1 MAWTM
6 GRSVVCAATR
16 KGISN
21 NPNKNTGI
29 LQREGG
35 GEAARYDVVPENT
48 VIFLLP
54 RPSIGFRPGTMFSI
68 AKQHHL
74 KYQGKSRTLG
84 IQ

>member
-6 GRSVVCAATR
+6 GCPVVCAATR

-21 NPNKNTGI
+21 SPNKNTAI
-29 LQREGG
+29 LQCEGA
-35 GEAARYDVVPENT
+35 GEAARYDIVPVNT

-54 RPSIGFRPGTMFSI
+54 RPPIGFRPGTMFSI

-74 KYQGKSRTLG
+74 KYEGKAGTLG